1 MWRNYFFQIQSKYN
15 MRVSTTEP
23 LVIRFDGK
31 DVTKNK
37 ELNFFDIYNG
47 SFTDAFEKTVKFFTE
62 KYHGY
67 SIFGSDEVSFIFP
80 DRMLEDYAYRLKSQG
95 IDMKLY
101 PQYTRMTEEQMI
113 EYKSLCNNEIAL
125 FSQIF
130 FHHFNTL
137 YIKDTIFWHGK
148 CFSIPSE
155 KLKSYI
161 KYRSGS
167 IKNVM
172 VTYFLK
178 KRNSNPGNI
187 KLEDK
192 IEVAKQFSDFKLLED
207 YQDGI
212 LYYDG
217 SRISQKDFLEND
229 TITKLKVELPES
241 IEYIDLSS
249 F

>member
-80 DRMLEDYAYRLKSQG
+80 DPMLVIADLDVDK
-95 IDMKLY
+95 
-101 PQYTRMTEEQMI
+101 
-113 EYKSLCNNEIAL
+113 CNRTNEIIAL

-187 KLEDK
+187 KLEEK

>member
-80 DRMLEDYAYRLKSQG
+80 DPMLVIADLDVDK
-95 IDMKLY
+95 
-101 PQYTRMTEEQMI
+101 
-113 EYKSLCNNEIAL
+113 CNRTNEIIAL

-187 KLEDK
+187 KLEEK
-192 IEVAKQFSDFKLLED
+192 IEVAKQFPDFKLLED

>member
-80 DRMLEDYAYRLKSQG
+80 DPMLVIADLDVDK
-95 IDMKLY
+95 
-101 PQYTRMTEEQMI
+101 
-113 EYKSLCNNEIAL
+113 CNRTNEIIAL

-137 YIKDTIFWHGK
+137 YVKDTIFWHGK

-187 KLEDK
+187 KLEEK

-217 SRISQKDFLEND
+217 SRISQKDFFEND
-229 TITKLKVELPES
+229 TITKLKVDLPET

>member
-80 DRMLEDYAYRLKSQG
+80 DPMLVIADLDVDK
-95 IDMKLY
+95 
-101 PQYTRMTEEQMI
+101 
-113 EYKSLCNNEIAL
+113 CNRTNEIIAL

-137 YIKDTIFWHGK
+137 YVKDTIFWHGK

-187 KLEDK
+187 KLEEK

-217 SRISQKDFLEND
+217 SRNSQKDFFEND

>member
-15 MRVSTTEP
+15 MRVSLTEP

-31 DVTKNK
+31 DVTKSK
-37 ELNFFDIYNG
+37 DINFFEIYNG

-80 DRMLEDYAYRLKSQG
+80 NPMLVIADLDVDK
-95 IDMKLY
+95 
-101 PQYTRMTEEQMI
+101 
-113 EYKSLCNNEIAL
+113 CNRTNEIIAL
-125 FSQIF
+125 FSQLF
-130 FHHFNTL
+130 FHHFNSL
-137 YIKDTIFWHGK
+137 YVKDTIFWHGK
-148 CFSIPSE
+148 CFSIPGE

-161 KYRSGS
+161 KYRSGNV
-167 IKNVM
+167 KNVM

-178 KRNSNPGNI
+178 KKGISMGND
-187 KLEDK
+187 KMEDRVNK
-192 IEVAKQFSDFKLLED
+192 AKEHSDYKLLED

-217 SRISQKDFLEND
+217 NRIDLHDFLEND
-229 TITKLKVELPES
+229 TITKVKIDLPES

>member
-1 MWRNYFFQIQSKYN
+1 M
-15 MRVSTTEP
+15 P
-23 LVIRFDGK
+23 A
-31 DVTKNK
+31 
-37 ELNFFDIYNG
+37 
-47 SFTDAFEKTVKFFTE
+47 DAFEKTVKFFTE

-80 DRMLEDYAYRLKSQG
+80 DPMLVIADLDVDK
-95 IDMKLY
+95 
-101 PQYTRMTEEQMI
+101 
-113 EYKSLCNNEIAL
+113 CNRTNEIIAL

-137 YIKDTIFWHGK
+137 YVKDTIFWHGK

-187 KLEDK
+187 KLEEK

-217 SRISQKDFLEND
+217 SRISQKDFFEND

>member
-1 MWRNYFFQIQSKYN
+1 MWRNYFYKIQLKYN

-31 DVTKNK
+31 DVTKNPDI
-37 ELNFFDIYNG
+37 NFFDIYNG

-80 DRMLEDYAYRLKSQG
+80 DPMLVIADLDNDKFNR
-95 IDMKLY
+95 
-101 PQYTRMTEEQMI
+101 T
-113 EYKSLCNNEIAL
+113 NEIIAL
-125 FSQIF
+125 FSQLF
-130 FHHFNTL
+130 FHHFNSI
-137 YIKDTIFWHGK
+137 YVKDTIFWHGK
-148 CFSIPSE
+148 CFTIPTE

-161 KYRSGS
+161 KYRSGN

-172 VTYFLK
+172 TTYFLK
-178 KRNSNPGNI
+178 KKGISMGVSKMEERINET
-187 KLEDK
+187 KKHTDY
-192 IEVAKQFSDFKLLED
+192 KLLES

-217 SRISQKDFLEND
+217 SRIDLNDFLEND
-229 TITKLKVELPES
+229 TITKVKVDLPET

>member
-80 DRMLEDYAYRLKSQG
+80 DPMLVIADLDVDK
-95 IDMKLY
+95 
-101 PQYTRMTEEQMI
+101 
-113 EYKSLCNNEIAL
+113 CNRTNEIIAL

-137 YIKDTIFWHGK
+137 YVKDTIFWHGK

-187 KLEDK
+187 KLEEK

>member
-1 MWRNYFFQIQSKYN
+1 

-80 DRMLEDYAYRLKSQG
+80 DPMLVIADLDVDK
-95 IDMKLY
+95 
-101 PQYTRMTEEQMI
+101 
-113 EYKSLCNNEIAL
+113 CNRTNEIIAL

-137 YIKDTIFWHGK
+137 YVKDTIFWHGK

-187 KLEDK
+187 KLEEK

-217 SRISQKDFLEND
+217 SRISQKDIFEND

>member
-15 MRVSTTEP
+15 MRVSLTEP

-31 DVTKNK
+31 DVTKSK
-37 ELNFFDIYNG
+37 DINFFEIYNG
-47 SFTDAFEKTVKFFTE
+47 SFTDAFEKTVKYFTE
-62 KYHGY
+62 KYHGF

-80 DRMLEDYAYRLKSQG
+80 NPMLVIADLDVDK
-95 IDMKLY
+95 
-101 PQYTRMTEEQMI
+101 
-113 EYKSLCNNEIAL
+113 CNRTNEIIAL
-125 FSQIF
+125 FSQLF
-130 FHHFNTL
+130 FHHFNSL

-161 KYRSGS
+161 KYRSGN

-178 KRNSNPGNI
+178 RKGIVGMGNTKMEERENVARNHN
-187 KLEDK
+187 DY
-192 IEVAKQFSDFKLLED
+192 KLLED

-217 SRISQKDFLEND
+217 SRIDQKDYLENGV
-229 TITKLKVELPES
+229 ITKLKVELPES

>member
-80 DRMLEDYAYRLKSQG
+80 DPMLVIADLDVDK
-95 IDMKLY
+95 
-101 PQYTRMTEEQMI
+101 
-113 EYKSLCNNEIAL
+113 CNRTNEIIAL

-187 KLEDK
+187 KLEEK

-217 SRISQKDFLEND
+217 SRISQKDFFEND

>member
-80 DRMLEDYAYRLKSQG
+80 DPMLVIADLDVDK
-95 IDMKLY
+95 
-101 PQYTRMTEEQMI
+101 
-113 EYKSLCNNEIAL
+113 CNRINEIIAL

-137 YIKDTIFWHGK
+137 YVKDTIFWHGK

-187 KLEDK
+187 KLEEK

-217 SRISQKDFLEND
+217 SRISQKDFFEND

>member
-80 DRMLEDYAYRLKSQG
+80 DPMLVISDLDVDK
-95 IDMKLY
+95 
-101 PQYTRMTEEQMI
+101 
-113 EYKSLCNNEIAL
+113 CNRTNEIIAL

-187 KLEDK
+187 KLEEK

>member
-80 DRMLEDYAYRLKSQG
+80 DPMLVIADLDVDK
-95 IDMKLY
+95 
-101 PQYTRMTEEQMI
+101 
-113 EYKSLCNNEIAL
+113 CNRTNEIIAL

>member
-80 DRMLEDYAYRLKSQG
+80 DPMLVIADLDVDK
-95 IDMKLY
+95 
-101 PQYTRMTEEQMI
+101 
-113 EYKSLCNNEIAL
+113 CNRTNEIIAL

-137 YIKDTIFWHGK
+137 YVKDTIFWHGK

-187 KLEDK
+187 KLEEK

-217 SRISQKDFLEND
+217 SRISQKDFFEND

>member
-80 DRMLEDYAYRLKSQG
+80 DPMLVIADLDVDK
-95 IDMKLY
+95 
-101 PQYTRMTEEQMI
+101 
-113 EYKSLCNNEIAL
+113 CNRTNEIIAL

-137 YIKDTIFWHGK
+137 YVKDTIFWHGK

-161 KYRSGS
+161 KYRSGN

-187 KLEDK
+187 KLEEK

-217 SRISQKDFLEND
+217 SRISQKDFFEND

>member
-80 DRMLEDYAYRLKSQG
+80 DPMLVIADLDVDK
-95 IDMKLY
+95 
-101 PQYTRMTEEQMI
+101 
-113 EYKSLCNNEIAL
+113 CNRTNEIIAL

-192 IEVAKQFSDFKLLED
+192 IEVAKKFSDFKLLED